1 MNNDDSVYLQLI
13 ERQRKWLYGLPDS
26 EYLLPLM
33 RLRMSPEEAAFLL
46 KIPYL
51 PHTIEQLLP
60 VTGMD
65 LSTLQTMLDAMARK
79 GLVMKIAGSRGA
91 RYMLHDAF
99 FWFYRMPGYE
109 GKNDDFNREISP
121 LLNRYYRESMAANV
135 HIHKHKGLRTI
146 PINASV
152 ADSQSIMPFEDVA
165 SIIDANIFASVSTC
179 SCRHRRNLD
188 HDEESCRHET
198 RTCLHFDVL
207 GRYLAENGLAEEIS
221 KAEALEIAQNC
232 ADAGL
237 VHAVTNTKEGIDTIC
252 NCCSCC
258 CAFIEARLVLPE
270 PMTIGHQPSNYIAT
284 IDHEVCKKCGLCA
297 KRCPMKA
304 LSLIVKEDHEEQILF
319 SPGKCLGCGVCAHK
333 CPTGAI
339 RLKRRE
345 KEERYPANVIELAQ
359 AMLRDQGVL

>member
-1 MNNDDSVYLQLI
+1 MNNDDSVYLELI
-13 ERQRKWLYGLPDS
+13 EKQRKWIYGLPDS
-26 EYLLPLM
+26 AYLLPLM
-33 RLRMSPEEAAFLL
+33 RLRMSPAEAAFLL
-46 KIPYL
+46 KIPHV
-51 PHTIEQLLP
+51 PHTIEQLQQA
-60 VTGMD
+60 VRMD
-65 LSTLQTMLDAMARK
+65 MPALQAMLDALARK
-79 GLVMKIAGSRGA
+79 GLVMKIASSRGA

-121 LLNRYYRESMAANV
+121 LLNRYYRQSMAANV
-135 HIHKHKGLRTI
+135 HLHQHKGLRTI

-152 ADSQSIMPFEDVA
+152 TDSQSVMPFEDVA
-165 SIIDANIFASVSTC
+165 SIIDASIFASVSTC

-188 HDEESCRHET
+188 PDEESCRHET
-198 RTCLHFDVL
+198 RTCLHLDIL

-221 KAEALEIAQNC
+221 KDEALEIAENC

-237 VHAVTNTKEGIDTIC
+237 VHAATNTKRGIDTTC

-258 CAFIEARLVLPE
+258 CAFIETKLVLPE
-270 PMTIGHQPSNYIAT
+270 PLTPGHQPSNYIAAV
-284 IDHEVCKKCGLCA
+284 DHDVCKRCGLCA

-304 LSLIVKEDHEEQILF
+304 LSLIGEKDHEEQILF
-319 SPGKCLGCGVCAHK
+319 SPKKCIGCGVCAHK

-345 KEERYPANVIELAQ
+345 KQEHYPANMIELAQ